1 MSHYPVIIVGG
12 GLSGLTCANYLSDAG
27 KPFLLIE
34 ANEKPG
40 GRVKTVLKDGFLLDV
55 GFQVFLNSYE
65 EAKALL
71 DIESLNMGYF
81 KSGANIFFE
90 GKWHRFENPLK
101 NPLALF
107 STLFSPVGTWND
119 KLKAL
124 SLTFNTKAFATAL
137 QTEDS
142 KTSTVEFLRK
152 KGFSEVFIKRFF
164 QPFFGG
170 VFLDKTLGTPANF
183 FQYLFQQFYKGEAG
197 LQAAGMQAIAAQ
209 LAENLPPEA
218 LKTGT
223 KVVAIHG
230 KSVILE
236 SGENL
241 TTDHL
246 VVATDYKTAQML
258 LPAFPWKEQRFNGTI
273 NLYYSAPPS
282 FESGKMLRLVAE
294 PGFLINNIA
303 VLDEVSSDY
312 SPNEKHILSITLLE
326 GEELS
331 ENQLLQQVQK
341 ELSLLFGEIASQFH
355 FLHRFEI
362 PDALPVY
369 TVESLQHEVEN
380 GITLAGDYLQYPS
393 INGAMLSG
401 RLAAEIVLKG

>member
-12 GLSGLTCANYLSDAG
+12 GLSGLTCANYLFDAG

-34 ANEKPG
+34 ANEKLG
-40 GRVKTVLKDGFLLDV
+40 GRVKTVVKDGFLLDV

-71 DIESLNMGYF
+71 DIESLNLGYF
-81 KSGANIFFE
+81 KSGANIYFN
-90 GKWHRFENPLK
+90 GKWHQFENPLK

-107 STLFSPVGTWND
+107 STLFSPVGSWKD
-119 KLKAL
+119 KIKVLM
-124 SLTFNTKAFATAL
+124 LTFNTKAFAKAL

-142 KTSTVEFLRK
+142 KTSTVELLRK
-152 KGFSEVFIKRFF
+152 KGFSEVLIKRFF

-183 FQYLFQQFYKGEAG
+183 FQYLFQQFYQGEAG
-197 LQAAGMQAIAAQ
+197 LPAAGMQAIAAQ
-209 LAENLPPEA
+209 LAENLPPES

-223 KVVAIHG
+223 KVVAIDG
-230 KSVILE
+230 KSITLE
-236 SGENL
+236 NGEKL

-246 VVATDYKTAQML
+246 VVATNYKTAKML
-258 LPAFPWKEQRFNGTI
+258 LPTLLWNEQKFNGTI
-273 NLYYSAPPS
+273 NLYYSTPPS

-294 PGFLINNIA
+294 PGFIINNIA

-326 GEELS
+326 GEDLS
-331 ENQLLQQVQK
+331 EDQLEQRVQE
-341 ELSLLFGEIASQFH
+341 ELKVLFGEIATHFH

-362 PDALPVY
+362 PDALPAY
-369 TVESLQHEVEN
+369 TGQSMQYIVGD

-401 RLAAEIVLKG
+401 RLAAENVLKG